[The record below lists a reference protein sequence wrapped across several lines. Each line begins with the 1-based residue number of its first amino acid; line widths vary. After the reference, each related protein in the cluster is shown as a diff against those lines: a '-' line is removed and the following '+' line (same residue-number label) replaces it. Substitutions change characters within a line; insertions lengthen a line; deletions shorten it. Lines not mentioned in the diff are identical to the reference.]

1 MIIMNFANMFEML
14 NEVQPVEDISN
25 EVLQQEEPTFRLT
38 SSSNW
43 HDEFSGL
50 KASPQL
56 YNLDGYISP
65 YASNNWGA
73 SSECLKAILDDGS
86 RLPTLTETKVDPNK
100 IFNSDIS
107 ALKSL
112 AADQQ
117 RITKMFEKK
126 LIEGL
131 SEKGKVG
138 LTEVDIEAMQAL
150 TSARSA
156 ITSINKEQ
164 INIKKNIADI
174 RIKQNQ
180 QVMKQTAGATGN
192 NIDDVKNGS
201 SPFDVGRSILDSLF
215 DTQPVNVPSGNINM
229 DPNSFVTQTEE
240 DASTVIDGIISNVG
254 GVNTYTQY
262 ESSSPTT
269 YVVMSRHGSDTDY
282 DFETYAES
290 GELIP
295 DYPKPN
301 TKITSID
308 RESGTCVDNL
318 LIQYPIKFID

>member
-1 MIIMNFANMFEML
+1 MNFANMFEML

-25 EVLQQEEPTFRLT
+25 EVLQQNEPSFRLT

-73 SSECLKAILDDGS
+73 SSECLKSILDDGS
-86 RLPTLTETKVDPNK
+86 RLPALNDSKIDPNK
-100 IFNSDIS
+100 VFNSDIS
-107 ALKSL
+107 ALKAL

-180 QVMKQTAGATGN
+180 QTLKQASPTSNN
-192 NIDDVKNGS
+192 NIDDVKNGAS
-201 SPFDVGRSILDSLF
+201 SYDVGRSILDSLF
-215 DTQPVNVPSGNINM
+215 DSPSINTPPTNINM
-229 DPNSFVTQTEE
+229 DPNSFVTQTE
-240 DASTVIDGIISNVG
+240 DSASTVIDGIVSNVG

-262 ESSSPTT
+262 ESTTPTT
-269 YVVMSRHGSDTDY
+269 YVVMSRHGSDSDY
-282 DFETYAES
+282 EFETYTES

-308 RESGTCVDNL
+308 RDSGTCIDDL

>member
-1 MIIMNFANMFEML
+1 MNFANMFEML

-25 EVLQQEEPTFRLT
+25 EVLQQDEPSFRLT

-86 RLPTLTETKVDPNK
+86 RLPTLTEAKIDPNK

-174 RIKQNQ
+174 RIKQSQ
-180 QVMKQTAGATGN
+180 QTMKQATASN
-192 NIDDVKNGS
+192 SNIDDVKNGTS
-201 SPFDVGRSILDSLF
+201 SFDVGRSILDSLF
-215 DTQPVNVPSGNINM
+215 DSPSVNTPPSNMNM
-229 DPNSFVTQTEE
+229 DPNSFVTQTE
-240 DASTVIDGIISNVG
+240 DSASTVIDGIVSNVG
-254 GVNTYTQY
+254 GVNVYTQY
-262 ESSSPTT
+262 ESSTPTT
-269 YVVMSRHGSDTDY
+269 YVVMSRHGSDSDY
-282 DFETYAES
+282 EFETYSES

-295 DYPKPN
+295 DYPKPS

-308 RESGTCVDNL
+308 RESGTCVDDL

>member
-1 MIIMNFANMFEML
+1 MNFVNMFEML
-14 NEVQPVEDISN
+14 NEVQPVENISN
-25 EVLQQEEPTFRLT
+25 EVLQQNEPSFRLT
-38 SSSNW
+38 TSSNW
-43 HDEFSGL
+43 HDEFIGF

-86 RLPTLTETKVDPNK
+86 RLPALNDSKIDPNK
-100 IFNSDIS
+100 VFNSDIS
-107 ALKSL
+107 ALKAL

-180 QVMKQTAGATGN
+180 QTMKQTTQSSTN
-192 NIDDVKNGS
+192 NIDDVKNGTS
-201 SPFDVGRSILDSLF
+201 SYDVGRSILDSLF
-215 DTQPVNVPSGNINM
+215 DSPSINTPPSDINM
-229 DPNSFVTQTEE
+229 DPNSFVTQTE
-240 DASTVIDGIISNVG
+240 DSASTVIDEIVSNVG

-262 ESSSPTT
+262 ESSTPTT
-269 YVVMSRHGSDTDY
+269 YVVMSRHGSDSDY
-282 DFETYAES
+282 EFETYSES

-308 RESGTCVDNL
+308 RDAGKCVDDL